1 MAYKQRVDDALVGA
15 DEILATGSQA
25 MAEESMGARIDADLE
40 RLTAGDADPARRD
53 AIRAG
58 LVKLYGGDRS

>member
-40 RLTAGDADPARRD
+40 RLTTGDVDPSRRD